1 MGVLM
6 PHAEDN
12 PVGPARIAALFQELE
27 LLGWTACQNV
37 EIDVR
42 LAARATAAAK
52 NNSSARSGPHP

>member
-1 MGVLM
+1 
-6 PHAEDN
+6 
-12 PVGPARIAALFQELE
+12 LFQELE

-52 NNSSARSGPHP
+52 NNSLRPERPHP